1 MKLLKLIPVLF
12 IITLYN
18 TNSFAETQKDCSS
31 IKADTGVKMYEK
43 LKWKMGKENGD
54 GLGKKLKN
62 LFKKKANHWAQ

>member
-12 IITLYN
+12 IITLYH
-18 TNSFAETQKDCSS
+18 TNSFAESNRDCST

-43 LKWKMGKENGD
+43 WKCEMGKKKGD

-62 LFKKKANHWAQ
+62 LFKKKS